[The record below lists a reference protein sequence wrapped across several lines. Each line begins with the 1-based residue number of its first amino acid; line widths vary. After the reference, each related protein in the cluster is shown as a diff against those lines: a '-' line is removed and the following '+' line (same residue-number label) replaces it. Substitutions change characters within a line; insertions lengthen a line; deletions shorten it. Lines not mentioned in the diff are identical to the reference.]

1 MTKQPLKGWKEIR
14 VKTPTVLQMEAT
26 ECGAASLA
34 ILMAY
39 YGRIETLEAL
49 RSECGVTRDGS
60 KASNIAK
67 AARRYGFIAKGFRK
81 EPEGLKALPLPMIL
95 FWNFNHFV
103 VLEGIRKGKVYLND
117 PGTGPRVVSEEELDQ
132 AFTGV
137 VLTFEPTPD
146 FKQGGVRASL
156 LNALRKRLAS
166 SKSALAYVIL
176 AGLFLVIPGLV
187 IPSFS
192 KVFIDHILIGQSMDW
207 VRPLLLGM
215 ALTALL
221 RAGLTWLQESYLL
234 RFETKLAVSA
244 SAQFFHHVF
253 RLPIDFFAQRYG
265 GEIGSRIRLNDKV
278 AQILSGELATN
289 ALNLLMILFYAA
301 LMFQYDL
308 VLTLAGISMALLN
321 LLALQFVSRKRI
333 DINQRLLQEEGKL
346 LGTTMNGLEMI
357 ETLKASSGESDFFAQ
372 WAGYQAKVIT
382 AQQKLGFSTQ
392 FLCAVPPLLM
402 AVNNVA
408 ILALGG
414 LRVMDGQLS
423 IGMLV
428 AYQSLMMSFLDPVNS
443 MVNLGSKLQETDGDL
458 KRLDD
463 VLRYP
468 REKRFA
474 EDFPTDEETLMVQCP
489 TKLSG
494 RLDLVSV
501 TFGYGK
507 LDPPLIED
515 FSLSLA
521 PGARAA
527 LVGGSGS
534 GKSTVAK
541 LVAGLYEPWSGEIL
555 FDGKPRHHYPHQ
567 VLSNSLGIVDQEI
580 FLFGGPMR
588 DNLTMWDETLSEA
601 RLVRAA
607 KEALIHDDIASR
619 AGGYDLAVAEG
630 GGNFSGGQRQRMEIA
645 RALVSDPVILILD
658 EATSAL
664 DPNTEKIIDDNIR
677 RRGCTCLII
686 AHRLSTIRDCDE
698 IIVLDGGRVVQR
710 GTHDEMIRMDGPYA
724 ELIRAEG

>member
-1 MTKQPLKGWKEIR
+1 MIKQPLKGWSDIR

-39 YGRIETLEAL
+39 YGKIVPLEEL

-67 AARRYGFIAKGFRK
+67 AARKYGFVAKGFRK
-81 EPEGLKALPLPMIL
+81 EPAGLKDLALPMIL

-103 VLEGIRKGKVYLND
+103 VLEGIRKGRVYLND
-117 PGTGPRVVSEEELDQ
+117 PAVGPKVVAEAELDQ
-132 AFTGV
+132 SFTGV
-137 VLTFEPTPD
+137 ALSFEPTPD
-146 FKQGGVRASL
+146 FEPGGTRPSL
-156 LNALRKRLAS
+156 VLALKRRLS
-166 SKSALAYVIL
+166 NSKSALAYVIL
-176 AGLFLVIPGLV
+176 AGLFLVIPGLA
-187 IPSFS
+187 IPTFS
-192 KVFIDHILIGQSMDW
+192 KIFIDHILIRESFDW
-207 VRPLLLGM
+207 IRPLLIGM
-215 ALTALL
+215 GLTALL

-234 RFETKLAVSA
+234 RFETKLAISA

-289 ALNLLMILFYAA
+289 TLNLLMIFFYAV
-301 LMFQYDL
+301 LMFQYDIR
-308 VLTLAGISMALLN
+308 LTLAGVSIALFN
-321 LLALQFVSRKRI
+321 LFALRFVSRKRV

-346 LGTTMNGLEMI
+346 LGNTMSGLQMI
-357 ETLKASSGESDFFAQ
+357 ETLKASGGESDFFAQ

-382 AQQKLGFSTQ
+382 AQQKMGFSTQ
-392 FLCAVPPLLM
+392 FLSAVPPLLM

-414 LRVMDGQLS
+414 MRVMDGHLTV
-423 IGMLV
+423 GMLV
-428 AYQSLMMSFLDPVNS
+428 AYQSLMMSFLEPVNS
-443 MVNLGSKLQETDGDL
+443 MVDLGSKLQETDGDL

-463 VLRYP
+463 VYHYP
-468 REKRFA
+468 KDPRFSGDSCGNDDLA
-474 EDFPTDEETLMVQCP
+474 HCP

-515 FSLSLA
+515 FNLSLK
-521 PGARAA
+521 PGTRVA

-534 GKSTVAK
+534 GKSTIAR

-555 FDGKPRHHYPHQ
+555 FDGKPRHHFPGR
-567 VLSNSLGIVDQEI
+567 VLSNSIGVVDQEI

-588 DNLTMWDETLSEA
+588 ENLTLWDDTLPEA
-601 RLVRAA
+601 RIVRAS
-607 KEALIHDDIASR
+607 KEALIHEDIASR
-619 AGGYDLAVAEG
+619 PGGYDLLVAEG
-630 GGNFSGGQRQRMEIA
+630 GSNFSGGQRQRMEIA
-645 RALVSDPVILILD
+645 RALAAAPVILILD

-677 RRGCTCLII
+677 RRGIACLII

-698 IIVLDGGRVVQR
+698 IIVLEGGRVVQR
-710 GTHDEMIRMDGPYA
+710 GTHDDMIKVDGPYA
-724 ELIRAEG
+724 ELIRSEG